1 MTDIKNNDQLLNDE
15 EAVVE
20 NNNEVATEEQQ
31 VEAVANQET
40 EESDEADS
48 VVRYESKTEVMNRLK
63 DMIESEDAI
72 SRQETDAL
80 KSTFYKLHKQQQE
93 AEYEEYIKNGGA
105 PEEYQPAANDDEAEF
120 KALMNT
126 VREKRAAQHEEE
138 LKMLEENYNKK
149 VVIIDRIKEIL
160 SKPDEVNRSYSEI
173 RTLQQEWNDIKQ
185 VPAEKATDLWKT
197 YQQNIEQFYDT
208 LKLNNEFRAYD
219 FKKNLELKTELCKR
233 AEQLCEEED
242 VISAFRALQQLHQE
256 FREIGP
262 VERDLR
268 EEIWNRFKAASTIV
282 NKRHQDYFE
291 SRKEQEQ
298 QNLEKKTALCE
309 QVENFD
315 LESLHTFADWN
326 DVSSKIIE
334 LQAEW
339 KTIGYAPQK
348 MNVKIFERFRESC
361 DNFFTKKTEFFKNV
375 RESLNNNLK
384 QKLELCEKAEAAK
397 DSTDWKKTTDLLQS
411 LQKQW
416 REIGTVPKK
425 YSDEIWKRFNAA
437 CDAFFAA
444 KKEANHSQ
452 HAEQIENLQKKQAI
466 IDELKAIDPATE
478 TDDYRDRLRDAQE
491 RWNQIGHVPFKEK
504 ENIYKALREQMDRLY
519 GALNEHAVQKRISR
533 FKSEVKDNDG
543 KVKEKLLRQY
553 DILKNEIKTYE
564 NNLGFLTLSSK
575 SKNGNQL
582 VNELNRKVD
591 KLRSDLNE
599 IQQKLDALSNE

>member
-48 VVRYESKTEVMNRLK
+48 VVRYESKAEVMNRLK

-452 HAEQIENLQKKQAI
+452 YAEQIENLQKKQAI

-599 IQQKLDALSNE
+599 IQQKLDSLSNE

>member
-1 MTDIKNNDQLLNDE
+1 
-15 EAVVE
+15 
-20 NNNEVATEEQQ
+20 
-31 VEAVANQET
+31 
-40 EESDEADS
+40 
-48 VVRYESKTEVMNRLK
+48 
-63 DMIESEDAI
+63 
-72 SRQETDAL
+72 
-80 KSTFYKLHKQQQE
+80 
-93 AEYEEYIKNGGA
+93 
-105 PEEYQPAANDDEAEF
+105 
-120 KALMNT
+120 
-126 VREKRAAQHEEE
+126 
-138 LKMLEENYNKK
+138 
-149 VVIIDRIKEIL
+149 
-160 SKPDEVNRSYSEI
+160 
-173 RTLQQEWNDIKQ
+173 
-185 VPAEKATDLWKT
+185 
-197 YQQNIEQFYDT
+197 
-208 LKLNNEFRAYD
+208 
-219 FKKNLELKTELCKR
+219 
-233 AEQLCEEED
+233 
-242 VISAFRALQQLHQE
+242 
-256 FREIGP
+256 
-262 VERDLR
+262 
-268 EEIWNRFKAASTIV
+268 
-282 NKRHQDYFE
+282 
-291 SRKEQEQ
+291 
-298 QNLEKKTALCE
+298 
-309 QVENFD
+309 
-315 LESLHTFADWN
+315 
-326 DVSSKIIE
+326 
-334 LQAEW
+334 
-339 KTIGYAPQK
+339 

>member
-40 EESDEADS
+40 EESEEADS
-48 VVRYESKTEVMNRLK
+48 VVRYESKAEVMNRLK
-63 DMIESEDAI
+63 DMIDSEDAI

-452 HAEQIENLQKKQAI
+452 YAEQIENLQKKQAI

>member
-48 VVRYESKTEVMNRLK
+48 VVRYESKAEVMNRLK

-185 VPAEKATDLWKT
+185 VPAEKATDLWTT

-452 HAEQIENLQKKQAI
+452 YAEQIENLQKKQAI

>member
-48 VVRYESKTEVMNRLK
+48 VVRYESKAEVMNRLK

-452 HAEQIENLQKKQAI
+452 YAEQIENLQKKQAI